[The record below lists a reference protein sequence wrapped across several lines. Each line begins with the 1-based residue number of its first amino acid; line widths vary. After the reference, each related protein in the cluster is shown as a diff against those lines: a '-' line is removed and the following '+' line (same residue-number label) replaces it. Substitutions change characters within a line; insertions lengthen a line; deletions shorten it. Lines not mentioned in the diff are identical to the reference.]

1 MQVVNNLQD
10 LNKALHVETNKSIGF
25 VPTMGDLHDGHLS
38 LVQRSKEKSDFTVVS
53 IFINPTQ
60 FDNPNDFSNY
70 PVNLEYDLSVLKKY
84 NIDLVFIPKFKEL
97 FQQENKVNFP
107 LNGLDQVLEGRH
119 RKGHFNGVLRV
130 LNIFFK
136 LIKPQYAFF
145 GEKDYQQFLIVN
157 LLAKNQFKN
166 IEIILCPT
174 RRLQT
179 GLAMS
184 SRNSRLSPD
193 QQKIASKIYET
204 LNFCKMNFSFSKIK
218 ELESVCLEK
227 LKDFSDPEYFEIRN
241 SINLSNKINKED
253 KCRAFVAT
261 KLSNVRLIDNLAI
274 N

>member
-10 LNKALHVETNKSIGF
+10 LNKALHIETNKSIGF
-25 VPTMGDLHDGHLS
+25 VPTMGALHDGHLS

-84 NIDLVFIPKFKEL
+84 NIDLVFIPEFKEL
-97 FQQENKVNFP
+97 YQQENKFNIF
-107 LNGLDQVLEGRH
+107 LNGLDQVLEGSH

-145 GEKDYQQFLIVN
+145 GEKDYQQFLIVD

-184 SRNSRLSPD
+184 SRNSRLNPD
-193 QQKIASKIYET
+193 QQKIASKIFET
-204 LNFCKMNFSFSKIK
+204 LNFCKMNFNFSKIK
-218 ELESVCLEK
+218 ELERVCLEK
-227 LKDFSDPEYFEIRN
+227 LKGFSDPEYFEIRN

>member
-10 LNKALHVETNKSIGF
+10 LNKALYIETNKSIGF
-25 VPTMGDLHDGHLS
+25 VPTMGALHDGHLS

-84 NIDLVFIPKFKEL
+84 NIDLVFIPEFKEL
-97 FQQENKVNFP
+97 YQQENKVNIF
-107 LNGLDQVLEGRH
+107 LNGLDQVLEGSH

-145 GEKDYQQFLIVN
+145 GEKDYQQFLIVD

-184 SRNSRLSPD
+184 SRNSRLNPD
-193 QQKIASKIYET
+193 QQKIASKIFET

-218 ELESVCLEK
+218 ELERVCLEK

>member
-10 LNKALHVETNKSIGF
+10 LNKALYIETNKSIGF
-25 VPTMGDLHDGHLS
+25 VPTMGALHDGHLS
-38 LVQRSKEKSDFTVVS
+38 LVQQSKEKSDFTVVS

-84 NIDLVFIPKFKEL
+84 NIDLVFIPEFKEL
-97 FQQENKVNFP
+97 YQKENTVNIS
-107 LNGLDQVLEGRH
+107 LNGLDQVLEGSH

-145 GEKDYQQFLIVN
+145 GEKDYQQFLIVD

-184 SRNSRLSPD
+184 SRNSRLNPD
-193 QQKIASKIYET
+193 QQKIASKIFET
-204 LNFCKMNFSFSKIK
+204 LNFCKMNFNFSKIR
-218 ELESVCLEK
+218 ELERVCLEK

>member
-10 LNKALHVETNKSIGF
+10 LNKALHIETNKSIGF
-25 VPTMGDLHDGHLS
+25 VPTMGALHDGHLS
-38 LVQRSKEKSDFTVVS
+38 LVQQSKEKSDFTVVS

-84 NIDLVFIPKFKEL
+84 NIDLVFIPEFKEL
-97 FQQENKVNFP
+97 YQQENKVNIF
-107 LNGLDQVLEGRH
+107 LNGLDQVLEGSH

-145 GEKDYQQFLIVN
+145 GEKDYQQFLIVD

-184 SRNSRLSPD
+184 SRNSRLNPD
-193 QQKIASKIYET
+193 QQKIASKIFET

-218 ELESVCLEK
+218 ELERVCLEK

>member
-10 LNKALHVETNKSIGF
+10 LNKALYIETNKSIGF
-25 VPTMGDLHDGHLS
+25 VPTMGALHDGHLS
-38 LVQRSKEKSDFTVVS
+38 LVQQSKEKSDFTVVS

-84 NIDLVFIPKFKEL
+84 NIDLVFIPEFKEL
-97 FQQENKVNFP
+97 YQKENTVNIS
-107 LNGLDQVLEGRH
+107 LNGLDQVLEGSH

-145 GEKDYQQFLIVN
+145 GEKDYQQFLIVD

-184 SRNSRLSPD
+184 SRNSRLNPD
-193 QQKIASKIYET
+193 QQKIASKIFET

-218 ELESVCLEK
+218 ELERVCLEK

>member
-1 MQVVNNLQD
+1 MFLIEAERD
-10 LNKALHVETNKSIGF
+10 
-25 VPTMGDLHDGHLS
+25 
-38 LVQRSKEKSDFTVVS
+38 
-53 IFINPTQ
+53 
-60 FDNPNDFSNY
+60 
-70 PVNLEYDLSVLKKY
+70 
-84 NIDLVFIPKFKEL
+84 
-97 FQQENKVNFP
+97 
-107 LNGLDQVLEGRH
+107 
-119 RKGHFNGVLRV
+119 

-145 GEKDYQQFLIVN
+145 GEKDYQQFLIVDM
-157 LLAKNQFKN
+157 LAKNQFKN

-174 RRLQT
+174 LRLQT

-184 SRNSRLSPD
+184 SRNSRLNPD
-193 QQKIASKIYET
+193 QQKIASKIFET
-204 LNFCKMNFSFSKIK
+204 LNFCKMNFNFSKIK
-218 ELESVCLEK
+218 ELERVCLEK

>member
-10 LNKALHVETNKSIGF
+10 LNKALHIETNKAIGF
-25 VPTMGDLHDGHLS
+25 VPTMGALHDGHLS
-38 LVQRSKEKSDFTVVS
+38 LVQRSKEKTNFTVVS

-84 NIDLVFIPKFKEL
+84 NIDLVFIPEFKEL
-97 FQQENKVNFP
+97 YQQENKVNIF
-107 LNGLDQVLEGRH
+107 LNGLDQVLEGSH

-145 GEKDYQQFLIVN
+145 GEKDYQQFLIVD

-184 SRNSRLSPD
+184 SRNSRLNPD
-193 QQKIASKIYET
+193 QQKIASKIFET
-204 LNFCKMNFSFSKIK
+204 LNFCKMNFNFSKIK
-218 ELESVCLEK
+218 ELERVCLEK

>member
-10 LNKALHVETNKSIGF
+10 LNKALHIETNKSIGF
-25 VPTMGDLHDGHLS
+25 VPTMGALHDGHLS

-84 NIDLVFIPKFKEL
+84 NIDLVFIPEFKEL
-97 FQQENKVNFP
+97 YQQENKVNIF
-107 LNGLDQVLEGRH
+107 LNGLDQVLEGSH

-174 RRLQT
+174 QRLQT

-184 SRNSRLSPD
+184 SRNSRLNPN
-193 QQKIASKIYET
+193 QQKIASKIFET

-218 ELESVCLEK
+218 ELERVCLEK

>member
-25 VPTMGDLHDGHLS
+25 VPTMGALHDGHLS
-38 LVQRSKEKSDFTVVS
+38 LVQRSMEKSDFTVVS

-84 NIDLVFIPKFKEL
+84 NIDLVFIPEFKEL
-97 FQQENKVNFP
+97 YQQENKVNIP

>member
-10 LNKALHVETNKSIGF
+10 LNKALYIETNKSIGF
-25 VPTMGDLHDGHLS
+25 VPTMGALHDGHLS
-38 LVQRSKEKSDFTVVS
+38 LVQQSKEKSDFTVVS

-84 NIDLVFIPKFKEL
+84 NIDLVFIPEFKEL
-97 FQQENKVNFP
+97 YQKENTVNIS
-107 LNGLDQVLEGRH
+107 LNGLDQVLEGSH

-145 GEKDYQQFLIVN
+145 GEKDYQQFLIVD

-184 SRNSRLSPD
+184 SRNSRLNPD
-193 QQKIASKIYET
+193 QQKIASKIFET
-204 LNFCKMNFSFSKIK
+204 LNFCKMNFNFSKIK
-218 ELESVCLEK
+218 ELERVCLEK

>member
-10 LNKALHVETNKSIGF
+10 LNKALHIETNKSIGF
-25 VPTMGDLHDGHLS
+25 VPTMGALHDGHLS

-60 FDNPNDFSNY
+60 FDKPNDFISY
-70 PVNLEYDLSVLKKY
+70 TVNLEYDLSVLKKY
-84 NIDLVFIPKFKEL
+84 NIDLVFIPEFKAL
-97 FQQENKVNFP
+97 YQQENNVNIF
-107 LNGLDQVLEGRH
+107 LNGWDQVLEGSH

-145 GEKDYQQFLIVN
+145 GEKDYQQFLIVD

-184 SRNSRLSPD
+184 SRNSRLNPD
-193 QQKIASKIYET
+193 QQKIASKIFET

-218 ELESVCLEK
+218 ELERVCLEK

>member
-10 LNKALHVETNKSIGF
+10 LNKALHIETNKSIGF
-25 VPTMGDLHDGHLS
+25 VPTMGALHDGHLS

-70 PVNLEYDLSVLKKY
+70 PVNLEYDLSLLKKY
-84 NIDLVFIPKFKEL
+84 NIDLVFIPEFKEL
-97 FQQENKVNFP
+97 YQQENKVNIP

-119 RKGHFNGVLRV
+119 RKGHFIGVLRV

-145 GEKDYQQFLIVN
+145 GEKDYQQFLIVD

-184 SRNSRLSPD
+184 SRNSRLNPD
-193 QQKIASKIYET
+193 QQKIASKIFET
-204 LNFCKMNFSFSKIK
+204 LNFCKMNFNFSKIK
-218 ELESVCLEK
+218 ELERVCLEK

>member
-10 LNKALHVETNKSIGF
+10 LNKALYIETNKSIGF
-25 VPTMGDLHDGHLS
+25 VPTMGALHDGHLS

-84 NIDLVFIPKFKEL
+84 NIDLVFIPEFKEL
-97 FQQENKVNFP
+97 YQQENKVNIF
-107 LNGLDQVLEGRH
+107 LNGLDQVLEGSH

-193 QQKIASKIYET
+193 QQKIASKIFET

-218 ELESVCLEK
+218 ELERVCLEK

-241 SINLSNKINKED
+241 SINLSNNINKED

>member
-1 MQVVNNLQD
+1 MKVVNNLQD
-10 LNKALHVETNKSIGF
+10 LNKALHIETNKSIGF
-25 VPTMGDLHDGHLS
+25 VPTMGALHDGHLS

-84 NIDLVFIPKFKEL
+84 NIDLVFIPEFKEL
-97 FQQENKVNFP
+97 YQQENKVNIS
-107 LNGLDQVLEGRH
+107 LNGLDQVLEGSQ
-119 RKGHFNGVLRV
+119 RKGHFDGVLRV

-145 GEKDYQQFLIVN
+145 GEKDYQQFLIVD

-184 SRNSRLSPD
+184 SRNSRLNRD
-193 QQKIASKIYET
+193 QQKIASKIFET

-218 ELESVCLEK
+218 ELERVCLVK
-227 LKDFSDPEYFEIRN
+227 LKDFSNPEYFEIRN
-241 SINLSNKINKED
+241 SINLSNEINKED

>member
-10 LNKALHVETNKSIGF
+10 LNKALHIETNKSIGF
-25 VPTMGDLHDGHLS
+25 VPTMGALHDGHLS

-84 NIDLVFIPKFKEL
+84 NIDLVFIPEFKEL
-97 FQQENKVNFP
+97 YQQENTVNIS
-107 LNGLDQVLEGRH
+107 LNGLDQVLEGSH

-145 GEKDYQQFLIVN
+145 GEKDYQQFLIVD

-184 SRNSRLSPD
+184 SRNSRLNPD
-193 QQKIASKIYET
+193 QQKIASKIFET
-204 LNFCKMNFSFSKIK
+204 LNFCKMNFNFSKIK
-218 ELESVCLEK
+218 ELERVCLEK

>member
-25 VPTMGDLHDGHLS
+25 VPTMGALHDGHLS
-38 LVQRSKEKSDFTVVS
+38 LVQRSMEKSDFTVVS

-97 FQQENKVNFP
+97 YQQENKVNIP

>member
-10 LNKALHVETNKSIGF
+10 LNKALYIETNKSIGF
-25 VPTMGDLHDGHLS
+25 VPTMGALHDGHLS

-84 NIDLVFIPKFKEL
+84 NIDLVFIPEFKEL
-97 FQQENKVNFP
+97 YQQENTVNIS
-107 LNGLDQVLEGRH
+107 LNGLDQVLEGSH

-145 GEKDYQQFLIVN
+145 GEKDYQQFLIVD

-184 SRNSRLSPD
+184 SRNSRLNPD
-193 QQKIASKIYET
+193 QQKIASKIFET

-218 ELESVCLEK
+218 ELERVCLEK

>member
-10 LNKALHVETNKSIGF
+10 LNKALYIETNKSIGF
-25 VPTMGDLHDGHLS
+25 VPTMGALHDGHLS

-84 NIDLVFIPKFKEL
+84 NIDLVFIPEFKEL
-97 FQQENKVNFP
+97 YQKENTVNIS
-107 LNGLDQVLEGRH
+107 LNGLDQVLEGSH

-145 GEKDYQQFLIVN
+145 GEKDYQQFLIVD

-184 SRNSRLSPD
+184 SRNSRLNPD
-193 QQKIASKIYET
+193 QQKIASKIFET
-204 LNFCKMNFSFSKIK
+204 LNFCKMNFNFSKIK
-218 ELESVCLEK
+218 ELERVCLEK

>member
-10 LNKALHVETNKSIGF
+10 LNKALYIETNKSIGF
-25 VPTMGDLHDGHLS
+25 VPTMGALHDGHLS
-38 LVQRSKEKSDFTVVS
+38 LVQRSKEKTNFTVVS

-84 NIDLVFIPKFKEL
+84 NIDLVFIPEFKEL
-97 FQQENKVNFP
+97 YQQENTVNIS

-145 GEKDYQQFLIVN
+145 GEKDYQQFLIVDI
-157 LLAKNQFKN
+157 LAKNQFKN

-174 RRLQT
+174 LRLQT

-184 SRNSRLSPD
+184 SRNSRLNPD
-193 QQKIASKIYET
+193 QQKIASKIFET

-218 ELESVCLEK
+218 ELERVCLEK